1 MANAALRE
9 SSDYYTYGDY
19 KTWDDD
25 LRYELIDGEAFLM
38 SPAPTTTHQGLL
50 GNLFW
55 QINGYFRNIGGEC
68 QVFFAPVDV
77 LLPDGDEES
86 EDDIDTVVQPD
97 IVIVCDKSKVQVKG
111 IFGAPD
117 VVFEVLSPSTK
128 SRDMD
133 EKLRLYERAGV
144 REYFIVDPKE
154 SVVTAYRSKGGDHFS
169 RKTLYEAADTLE
181 FDTFKE
187 LKVSLAEV
195 FA

>member
-1 MANAALRE
+1 MRE

-38 SPAPTTTHQGLL
+38 SPAPTTRHQRLL
-50 GNLFW
+50 SDLHR
-55 QINGYFRNIGGEC
+55 QIANYFHGKEC
-68 QVFFAPVDV
+68 EVFFAPVDV
-77 LLPDGDEES
+77 FLPNGDEEDD
-86 EDDIDTVVQPD
+86 DDIDTIVQPD
-97 IVIVCDKSKVQVKG
+97 IVIVCDESKVREKG

-128 SRDMD
+128 SRDKD

-144 REYFIVDPKE
+144 KEYFIVDPQE
-154 SVVTAYRSKGGDHFS
+154 NIVTAYRRGGLNHFS
-169 RKTLYEAADTLE
+169 RKTLYGAADTLE

-187 LKVSLAEV
+187 LKISLAEV

>member
-1 MANAALRE
+1 M
-9 SSDYYTYGDY
+9 
-19 KTWDDD
+19 
-25 LRYELIDGEAFLM
+25 RYELIDGEAFLM
-38 SPAPTTTHQGLL
+38 SPAPTTTHQRLL
-50 GNLFW
+50 GELSR
-55 QINGYFRNIGGEC
+55 QIANYFHGKEC
-68 QVFFAPVDV
+68 EVFFAPVDV
-77 LLPDGDEES
+77 LLPNGDEES

-144 REYFIVDPKE
+144 KEYFIVNPNK

-169 RKTLYEAADTLE
+169 RKTLYEAADILE
-181 FDTFKE
+181 FDTFAE
-187 LKVSLAEV
+187 LKISLADV